1 MAPSNWQALATEAFN
16 FLKTRYSSAN
26 IKSDFNYFLAKAKA
40 PKEITVGDA
49 KTVGTAAIYGVMGWT
64 IGEAVGQSSYIG
76 YVVGYDV
83 NVQDAI
89 NAKDN

>member
-1 MAPSNWQALATEAFN
+1 MAPSNWQSLACEALN
-16 FLKTRYSSAN
+16 FLKTRYTGVN
-26 IKSDFNYFLAKAKA
+26 IKSDLSYFLAKAKA

-49 KTVGTAAIYGVMGWT
+49 KTVATAAAYGVMAWT